1 MLVSFTLGK
10 TWTIPLIKAQSVLG
24 WLKKKKAALSNSF
37 TFPRQ
42 QWKRRKYKVSEFPP
56 EKEQLRPTI
65 LDQSPTQWLR
75 DRTRTRTRPG
85 PGSNT
90 SILSSGP
97 ATPLKTASDWEW
109 TASQWLTSW
118 RSHDRDLENM
128 HEKKEG
134 FVFVCV
140 SVCVCV
146 STRPLQRPDPGTLSL
161 WCCFYVSSS
170 TLVGADNELESGQRQ
185 NQNDI
190 FFCSFFFCIKLNQF
204 QSDVTTEQS
213 EQRRRHHRGDIT
225 EETSQSPPLLCL
237 QVHRLG
243 SQQQEEEE
251 EHKGN
256 DLRERYTDPLARRL

>member
-1 MLVSFTLGK
+1 MKSKSLFFCTLFKHVFFKINFGWNDQFTKKYIITGLSWQGFYKVNSCHSVLVSFTLGK
-10 TWTIPLIKAQSVLG
+10 TWTIPLIKAQSALG
-24 WLKKKKAALSNSF
+24 WFKKKKKAALSNSF

-140 SVCVCV
+140 SVCVSVHAHYSVLILGLCHCDVV
-146 STRPLQRPDPGTLSL
+146 SM
-161 WCCFYVSSS
+161 W
-170 TLVGADNELESGQRQ
+170 AA
-185 NQNDI
+185 
-190 FFCSFFFCIKLNQF
+190 
-204 QSDVTTEQS
+204 
-213 EQRRRHHRGDIT
+213 
-225 EETSQSPPLLCL
+225 
-237 QVHRLG
+237 
-243 SQQQEEEE
+243 
-251 EHKGN
+251 
-256 DLRERYTDPLARRL
+256 LR